1 MARDTKTW
9 LSRYLQAEKPF
20 DNQLQSPAQPH
31 PTTLLWTPQSQ
42 KSPFPTYKMHM
53 TAAACC
59 IFMLFFLLRML
70 SEDWYTWMLQEKSK
84 A

>member
-1 MARDTKTW
+1 MDTPEPKI
-9 LSRYLQAEKPF
+9 F
-20 DNQLQSPAQPH
+20 FPA
-31 PTTLLWTPQSQ
+31 
-42 KSPFPTYKMHM
+42 YKMHM

-70 SEDWYTWMLQEKSK
+70 SEDWYTWMLWEKSK

>member
-1 MARDTKTW
+1 MGRKT
-9 LSRYLQAEKPF
+9 LG
-20 DNQLQSPAQPH
+20 QPVTEPHSATPNH
-31 PTTLLWTPQSQ
+31 PTVDNPEP
-42 KSPFPTYKMHM
+42 KIFFPTYKMHM